1 MNLRNAN
8 SRIGIGLAICAAFF
22 SGCGSL
28 AQQRKVAPLSVE
40 IQKMCS
46 NRDVECQVE
55 VLERIWRERSW
66 ERREEIIIFLSNAP
80 PALQRE
86 YGRKNFD
93 KVQEIIPR
101 GFFLEAWLEN
111 AKPADFPSIISLLTD
126 SRCAGRENSTINEL
140 VLEFLI
146 FHVDFEPT
154 IDIVSFIKSP
164 KYQKEIRS
172 KYNNWL
178 DSNFGR
184 ELRFDSEIHMYFFD
198 HPDKKRLS
206 EHLDWL
212 NKIYEEW
219 GKNGGM
225 ARPSCPEM

>member
-8 SRIGIGLAICAAFF
+8 SRIGIGLAICAVFF
-22 SGCGSL
+22 CGCGSL
-28 AQQRKVAPLSVE
+28 AQERKAVPISVE
-40 IQKMCS
+40 IRKICP
-46 NRDVECQVE
+46 NGGVECQVE
-55 VLERIWRERSW
+55 VLEKIWNEGSW
-66 ERREEIIIFLSNAP
+66 ERREEMIIFLSQAP

-111 AKPADFPSIISLLTD
+111 AKPEDFPSIISLLTD
-126 SRCAGRENSTINEL
+126 SRCAGRGDSTINEL

-154 IDIVSFIKSP
+154 IDIVSFIKFSN
-164 KYQKEIRS
+164 YQKEIRS

-178 DSNFGR
+178 DSNSGR
-184 ELRFDSEIHMYFFD
+184 GMRFDSEIHMYFFD

-206 EHLDWL
+206 EHSDWL
-212 NKIYEEW
+212 NKIIEEW
-219 GKNGGM
+219 GKTGGT